1 VAEIATER
9 DARRSTGGLPPWS
22 EHVRVSP
29 APANQDNSRL
39 DDYRIVAELARGG
52 MAAVFL
58 AVYEGTARPREIVA
72 IKVVHPHLAYD
83 PDFVAMLADEARI
96 ASSIGHPNV
105 VEIREFK
112 LGRADGRNYIVMEY
126 ADGETLAMFLKH
138 AARGKRLSAALAAS
152 IAADTAGGLHAAHE
166 LRGPQGEPLNL
177 VHRDVSPQNIIVTY
191 DGRVKLTDF
200 GVAKATGRIQR
211 TQPGE
216 IKGKLAYMAP
226 EQAFGREVD
235 RRSDVYALGVVLYE
249 LAMGRRLFGGKT
261 DADTIR
267 NVMQHNIVAPRAIDP
282 EFPEGLEQI
291 ILGMLSK
298 EPLDR
303 FQTAGAVERAL
314 RGYLRSVGAGDLA
327 PELGA
332 FVRDLDADRYRA
344 KQDLLEGE
352 RALLPPPAPPQARP
366 RGPEIHDPNNED
378 GPTLL
383 SGQLEAA
390 MREMG
395 LSPSQP
401 PRTSPPP
408 PPRPSAPPVARPS
421 APVVPPSHGIDQTV
435 QAEFSQSVLD
445 QIRASSA
452 PPARPAP
459 PPPSRPSALLWV
471 AIVGGLLLIIGG
483 AVVVAVLIV
492 SS

>member
-1 VAEIATER
+1 VAEIARAGRASIDRRAPTE
-9 DARRSTGGLPPWS
+9 WS
-22 EHVRVSP
+22 DEVRVCP
-29 APANQDNSRL
+29 GPANQDNSRL

-58 AVYEGTARPREIVA
+58 AVYEGSARPREIVA

-138 AARGKRLSAALAAS
+138 ASRGKRLRTALAAS

-191 DGRVKLTDF
+191 DGGVKLTDF

-267 NVMQHNIVAPRAIDP
+267 NVMQHNIVAPRTIDP

-327 PELGA
+327 AELGA
-332 FVRDLDADRYRA
+332 FVRDLDADRYTA
-344 KQDLLEGE
+344 KQQLLAGE
-352 RALLPPPAPPQARP
+352 RALLPPPAPPQGRP
-366 RGPEIHDPNNED
+366 RAPESHDPSGD

-383 SGQLEAA
+383 SGQLEAV

-395 LSPSQP
+395 LSPLQP
-401 PRTSPPP
+401 PCILP
-408 PPRPSAPPVARPS
+408 PPRPSAPPSARPSARPS
-421 APVVPPSHGIDQTV
+421 APVVPPSHGLDQTV
-435 QAEFSQSVLD
+435 QAEFSQSLLD

-452 PPARPAP
+452 PPTPVAPAP
-459 PPPSRPSALLWV
+459 AGHSALLWV
-471 AIVGGLLLIIGG
+471 AIVGGLLLIVGG
-483 AVVVAVLIV
+483 AVVVAVLV
-492 SS
+492 VRG

>member
-1 VAEIATER
+1 MSVGS
-9 DARRSTGGLPPWS
+9 ARK
-22 EHVRVSP
+22 
-29 APANQDNSRL
+29 DNSRL

-58 AVYEGTARPREIVA
+58 AVYEGAARPREIVA

-105 VEIREFK
+105 VEIREFV

-126 ADGETLAMFLKH
+126 ADGETLSMFLKH
-138 AARGKRLSAALAAS
+138 ATRGKRLSTALAAS
-152 IAADTAGGLHAAHE
+152 IAADVAGGLHAAHE
-166 LRGPQGEPLNL
+166 LRGPHGEPLDL
-177 VHRDVSPQNIIVTY
+177 VHRDVSPQNIIATY

-249 LAMGRRLFGGKT
+249 LALGRRLFGGKT

-267 NVMQHNIVAPRAIDP
+267 NVMQHNIVAPHDIDP

-291 ILGMLSK
+291 ILAMLTK
-298 EPLDR
+298 DPNDR

-314 RGYLRSVGAGDLA
+314 RGYLRSVAAGDLV
-327 PELGA
+327 ESLGE
-332 FVRDLDADRYRA
+332 FVRDLDPDRFRA
-344 KQDLLEGE
+344 KQELLRPE
-352 RALLPPPAPPQARP
+352 RELLPPPELPPSGKRAPASD
-366 RGPEIHDPNNED
+366 GVTDD

-383 SGQLEAA
+383 SGQLEDA
-390 MREMG
+390 MRQIG
-395 LSPSQP
+395 LMPSTIPVAQ
-401 PRTSPPP
+401 
-408 PPRPSAPPVARPS
+408 PRPSAPPLRPS
-421 APVVPPSHGIDQTV
+421 TPPRSSPTPSPPAPPVSHLHAIDRTV
-435 QAEFSQSVLD
+435 QAEFSQAVID
-445 QIRASSA
+445 QIRASSM
-452 PPARPAP
+452 P
-459 PPPSRPSALLWV
+459 PPPPAAPAAAPSRALLW
-471 AIVGGLLLIIGG
+471 ASIAGGLLLIICG
-483 AVVVAVLIV
+483 ALVVAALLF
-492 SS
+492 S

>member
-1 VAEIATER
+1 M
-9 DARRSTGGLPPWS
+9 
-22 EHVRVSP
+22 SP
-29 APANQDNSRL
+29 GQANQENSRL

-58 AVYEGTARPREIVA
+58 AVYEGAARPREIVA

-105 VEIREFK
+105 VEIREFV

-126 ADGETLAMFLKH
+126 ADGETLSMFLKQ
-138 AARGKRLSAALAAS
+138 AGRGKRVTTALAAS
-152 IAADTAGGLHAAHE
+152 IAADVAGGLHAAHE
-166 LRGPQGEPLNL
+166 LRGPHGEPLDL

-200 GVAKATGRIQR
+200 GVAKATGRLQR

-226 EQAFGREVD
+226 EQAFGRDVD

-267 NVMQHNIVAPRAIDP
+267 NVMQHNIVAPRDIDP
-282 EFPEGLEQI
+282 TFPEGLEQI
-291 ILGMLSK
+291 ILAMLTR
-298 EPLDR
+298 EPDQR

-327 PELGA
+327 RVLGE
-332 FVRDLDADRYRA
+332 FVRDLDPDRYAA
-344 KQDLLEGE
+344 KQDLLRPE
-352 RALLPPPAPPQARP
+352 RAQLPPPRGAPRP
-366 RGPEIHDPNNED
+366 ADHDAESDD

-390 MREMG
+390 MRQMG
-395 LSPSQP
+395 LGPAAP
-401 PRTSPPP
+401 PTSPPAPLPARPSMP
-408 PPRPSAPPVARPS
+408 PPRPSMPPRASAPPGV
-421 APVVPPSHGIDQTV
+421 DQTV
-435 QAEFSQSVLD
+435 QAAFTPALLE
-445 QIRASSA
+445 QIRASSL
-452 PPARPAP
+452 PPAAAPAP
-459 PPPSRPSALLWV
+459 ASRSALLWA
-471 AIVGGLLLIIGG
+471 AIVAGLLLIVSG
-483 AVVVAVLIV
+483 AVVVVVLLV
-492 SS
+492 S

>member
-1 VAEIATER
+1 MHAELP
-9 DARRSTGGLPPWS
+9 ARAHGWS
-22 EHVRVSP
+22 AIVSVSQGP
-29 APANQDNSRL
+29 APQENSRL

-105 VEIREFK
+105 VEIREFV

-126 ADGETLAMFLKH
+126 ADGETLSMFMKH
-138 AARGKRLSAALAAS
+138 ASRGKRLSTQLAAS
-152 IAADTAGGLHAAHE
+152 IAADVAGGLHAAHE
-166 LRGPQGEPLNL
+166 LVGPKGEPLDL

-226 EQAFGREVD
+226 EQAFGRAVD

-267 NVMQHNIVAPRAIDP
+267 NVMQHVIVPPREIDP

-291 ILGMLSK
+291 ILAMLKK
-298 EPLDR
+298 EPADR

-314 RGYLRSVGAGDLA
+314 RGYLRSVGAGDLGDS
-327 PELGA
+327 LGA
-332 FVRDLDADRYRA
+332 FVRALDEDRYRA
-344 KQDLLEGE
+344 KQDLLRDE
-352 RALLPPPAPPQARP
+352 RAQLPPPPRPPATP
-366 RGPEIHDPNNED
+366 MTATDD

-383 SGQLEAA
+383 SGQIEEA
-390 MREMG
+390 MRQIG
-395 LSPSQP
+395 LSHSRAPARASA
-401 PRTSPPP
+401 PP
-408 PPRPSAPPVARPS
+408 PPRASVPPPQRPS
-421 APVVPPSHGIDQTV
+421 LMPPQHALDQTV
-435 QAEFSQSVLD
+435 QADFSQALLD
-445 QIRASSA
+445 QIRASST
-452 PPARPAP
+452 PPQPAP
-459 PPPSRPSALLWV
+459 AQPAPRTLLWI
-471 AIVGGLLLIIGG
+471 AIVAGLLLIIVG
-483 AVVVAVLIV
+483 AVAVMVAAIL
-492 SS
+492 

>member
-1 VAEIATER
+1 MSR
-9 DARRSTGGLPPWS
+9 GS
-22 EHVRVSP
+22 
-29 APANQDNSRL
+29 ANQENSRL

-58 AVYEGTARPREIVA
+58 AVYEGAARPREIVA

-105 VEIREFK
+105 VEIREFV

-126 ADGETLAMFLKH
+126 ADGETLSMFLKH
-138 AARGKRLSAALAAS
+138 GARGKRLSTALAAS
-152 IAADTAGGLHAAHE
+152 IAADVAGGLHAAHE
-166 LRGPQGEPLNL
+166 LRGPHGEDLQL

-267 NVMQHNIVAPRAIDP
+267 NVMQHNIVPPREIDP

-291 ILGMLSK
+291 ILAMLTK
-298 EPLDR
+298 EPADR
-303 FQTAGAVERAL
+303 FQTAGAAERAL

-327 PELGA
+327 ASLGA
-332 FVRDLDADRYRA
+332 FVRDLDPDRFRA
-344 KQDLLEGE
+344 KQELLAGE
-352 RALLPPPAPPQARP
+352 RALLPPPGPPRPPP
-366 RGPEIHDPNNED
+366 RGPEPDGHPDD

-383 SGQLEAA
+383 SGQIEDA
-390 MREMG
+390 MRQIG
-395 LSPSQP
+395 LSASQAP
-401 PRTSPPP
+401 PRPSAPP
-408 PPRPSAPPVARPS
+408 PPRPSAPPPPRPS
-421 APVVPPSHGIDQTV
+421 APMVGPSHGIDQTV
-435 QAEFSQSVLD
+435 QAEFSQAVLD

-452 PPARPAP
+452 PPAAPMIPAAAP
-459 PPPSRPSALLWV
+459 PNTLLWV

-483 AVVVAVLIV
+483 AVAIVVLVVL
-492 SS
+492 